1 MSGLLH
7 PCVRCLLGA
16 WVFFGLAA
24 PAAAETLVVGLSN
37 NDLQITS
44 NFTGDSITL
53 FGTIERDAATVA
65 RRGAYDV
72 VVVVRG
78 PRDGITAREKTRVA
92 GIWLNTQSRT
102 FYQAPIYYAMLST
115 RPIQEIATPEVL
127 QSHGIG
133 ARNGVLRQAAAVRD
147 ERTDVF
153 LNALVRL
160 QKQNGLF
167 YDQPGAVEFLS
178 NNLFVATIPIPA
190 TVPVGAFTA
199 EVHLFSGGAQLT
211 VEEAVFIVD
220 KTGFEQFVYL
230 LANQRPFLYGV
241 ASVLLAFL
249 TGWLGGVVFRRD

>member
-1 MSGLLH
+1 MSGFLL
-7 PCVRCLLGA
+7 A
-16 WVFFGLAA
+16 WARAAAVALAFVILA
-24 PAAAETLVVGLSN
+24 GPASAETLIVGLSK
-37 NDLQITS
+37 NDLQISS

-65 RRGAYDV
+65 RRGVYDV
-72 VVVVRG
+72 VIVVRG

-127 QSHGIG
+127 QTHGIG
-133 ARNGVLRQAAAVRD
+133 ARNGVLSQAAAVRD

-160 QKQNGLF
+160 QKQEGLF
-167 YDQPGAVEFLS
+167 YDQPGAVDFLS
-178 NNLFVATIPIPA
+178 TNLFVATIPIPA

-199 EVHLFSGGAQLT
+199 EVHLFSGGALLT